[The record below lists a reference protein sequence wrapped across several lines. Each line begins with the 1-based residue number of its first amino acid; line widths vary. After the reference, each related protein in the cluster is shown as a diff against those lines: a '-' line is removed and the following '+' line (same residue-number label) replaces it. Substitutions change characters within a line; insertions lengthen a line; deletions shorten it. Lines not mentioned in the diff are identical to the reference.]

1 MHIFEVLRRPLVT
14 EKSAALQA
22 KNKYVFEVA
31 RGATKAQIKEAVQK
45 AFKVRVTAV
54 NVITVP
60 GDRVRRGGRREIISP
75 PGKKAIVTLAPGNK
89 IEIFEGV

>member
-1 MHIFEVLRRPLVT
+1 MNLFEVLRRPLVT
-14 EKSAALQA
+14 EKNSALQA
-22 KNKYVFEVA
+22 QGKYVFAVA
-31 RGATKAQIKEAVQK
+31 NEATKAQIKQAVQK

-60 GDRVRRGGRREIISP
+60 GDRVRRSGRREIISP

>member
-1 MHIFEVLRRPLVT
+1 MDLFEILRKPLVT
-14 EKSAALQA
+14 EKNSALQA
-22 KNKYVFEVA
+22 QGKYVFEVA
-31 RGATKAQIKEAVQK
+31 SGANKAQIKEAVQK

-54 NVITVP
+54 NVITVQ
-60 GDRVRRGGRREIISP
+60 GERRRTGRREIAGP